1 MEYIIDVKNLTKS
14 YLSGAGRL
22 VVLNNLNLSL
32 PRGQFMSITGKS
44 GSGKS
49 TLLYQLSLLDE
60 PDSGEII
67 IDNINVSHLSSSK
80 RTAFRLNKFGYIL
93 HNPEIFSQTYLTEI
107 CSKRTAFRLNKFGYI
122 FQDYALV
129 PDLCAIDNI
138 MLPLLMLGE
147 PKSEALKAAQSA
159 LVKVGLGDKAYSL
172 PNQLSGGQQQRI
184 SIARAIAHNPDIIF
198 ADEPTANLDTEMSHI
213 VLQTFL
219 ELNRAGQTII
229 MVTHEKDYA
238 EMAHR
243 VITLSDGKI
252 ISDIIKSTSGSQSD
266 LPALIPVRNKL
277 L

>member
-80 RTAFRLNKFGYIL
+80 RTAFRLNKFGYI
-93 HNPEIFSQTYLTEI
+93 
-107 CSKRTAFRLNKFGYI
+107 

-184 SIARAIAHNPDIIF
+184 SIARAIAHNPDIIS

-213 VLQTFL
+213 VLHTFL